1 MTMTLLTLVNPD
13 NLTKQNIN
21 CMREGVNC
29 FLLPVPSFRTVL
41 DACTNQFYQGRK
53 QC

>member
-21 CMREGVNC
+21 CMQEGVNYSVTL
-29 FLLPVPSFRTVL
+29 FAASAVSQNSTLRLYKSVL
-41 DACTNQFYQGRK
+41 SR
-53 QC
+53 